1 MQADKWRQ
9 TLGVVNFATVRR
21 ASAWGSAAFLALV
34 AFVLTAE
41 SETGLRR
48 LQHAFSGQPEQ
59 TAAPVAV
66 AQIPQTHPDVERLNQ
81 RLADTVRQMG
91 SERERLNNR
100 IAVLERNFED
110 VTGSIAAIKKPLETA
125 LATPPL
131 VPPTGAPPPML
142 VFSALSMLPANSPAS
157 WPTPA
162 SPPPKI
168 SAAESQPAAAT
179 PVPLPP
185 VRIARD
191 TPTEQ
196 PEPTAA
202 QADADSSS
210 PVGGLGIDLG
220 GARSIDALTIHWSS
234 MKLKFGPILNNLQ
247 PVVAIRERKP
257 GVPELR
263 LIAGPMQSPQDA
275 TSACMTI
282 VSARLPCRP
291 ATFAG
296 QRLNLR

>member
-21 ASAWGSAAFLALV
+21 ASAWGSAAFLAFV
-34 AFVLTAE
+34 AFVVTAE

-59 TAAPVAV
+59 AAAPVVV
-66 AQIPQTHPDVERLNQ
+66 AQIPQTHPDVDRLNQ
-81 RLADTVRQMG
+81 KLADTVRQMS

-110 VTGSIAAIKKPLETA
+110 VTGSIAAIRKPLETVQ
-125 LATPPL
+125 ATPPL

-157 WPTPA
+157 WPMPA

-185 VRIARD
+185 VRLARD
-191 TPTEQ
+191 TPVE
-196 PEPTAA
+196 PEPAA
-202 QADADSSS
+202 EQVNIDNNS
-210 PVGGLGIDLG
+210 PGGSLGIDLG